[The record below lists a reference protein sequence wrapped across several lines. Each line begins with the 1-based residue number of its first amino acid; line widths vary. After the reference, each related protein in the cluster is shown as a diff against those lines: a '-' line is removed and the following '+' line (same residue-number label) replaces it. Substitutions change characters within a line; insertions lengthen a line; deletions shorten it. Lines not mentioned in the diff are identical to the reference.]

1 MFAGVDIH
9 DALPHLAGMRAKH
22 RVHLGHL
29 RVHGR
34 GIRTA
39 VALLVYQV
47 HHGMRNGRALLAG
60 RADDEHRQRHGIGRQ
75 IEQLG
80 DFLGI
85 LDDITDVAAPQA
97 QGLSGDHGILRGN
110 HGVLGRDGKV
120 AQTRRAAGLLA
131 RTLDKLGL
139 KAANMLKQIDPL
151 GIIDHKYKCPG
162 RLGDH
167 GLVVAQVGQ
176 AVERSLLADAHDGVH
191 HHGACR
197 RRAARRVQDRRALF
211 VGHRHG
217 ELVIIARKG
226 TCGRTLLQDVQHRVA
241 RSFDRIA
248 AGVHAHDTTA
258 ALNVRL
264 ANLLVH
270 RLILANSL
278 RSLYVSV

>member
-1 MFAGVDIH
+1 
-9 DALPHLAGMRAKH
+9 MRD
-22 RVHLGHL
+22 R
-29 RVHGR
+29 
-34 GIRTA
+34 
-39 VALLVYQV
+39 
-47 HHGMRNGRALLAG
+47 RALLAG
-60 RADDEHRQRHGIGRQ
+60 RADDEHRQRHGVGRQ
-75 IEQLG
+75 IEQRGNLLG
-80 DFLGI
+80 V
-85 LDDITDVAAPQA
+85 LDDVADVAAPQP
-97 QGLSGDHGILRGN
+97 QGLGGDHGVLRGD
-110 HGVLGRDGKV
+110 HGVLRRDGKV

-131 RTLDKLGL
+131 RAFDELGL
-139 KAANMLKQIDPL
+139 KAAHMLKQVNPL
-151 GIIDHKYKCPG
+151 GVVDHKYKRPR

-176 AVERSLLADAHDGVH
+176 AVERGLLANAHDGVH

-197 RRAARRVQDRRALF
+197 RRAARRVQDRRALL

>member
-1 MFAGVDIH
+1 
-9 DALPHLAGMRAKH
+9 MRAKH

-47 HHGMRNGRALLAG
+47 HHGMRNGRALLTG

-85 LDDITDVAAPQA
+85 LDDITDVAAPQP
-97 QGLSGDHGILRGN
+97 QGLGGNHGVLRSD

-120 AQTRRAAGLLA
+120 AQTRRAAGRLA
-131 RTLDKLGL
+131 RALDKLGL
-139 KAANMLKQIDPL
+139 KAAHVLKQINPL

-167 GLVVAQVGQ
+167 GLVIAQVGQ
-176 AVERSLLADAHDGVH
+176 TVQRSLLANAHDGIH
-191 HHGACR
+191 HHGARR
-197 RRAARRVQDRRALF
+197 RRATRRMQNRRPLL

-217 ELVIIARKG
+217 TVTVIARKSAR
-226 TCGRTLLQDVQHRVA
+226 GRAMLQDVQHRIA
-241 RSFDRIA
+241 RSLDRIA
-248 AGVHAHDTTA
+248 AYIDRRSVAVH
-258 ALNVRL
+258 VRL
-264 ANLLVH
+264 ANLLAH
-270 RLILANSL
+270 RPALAISL

>member
-1 MFAGVDIH
+1 
-9 DALPHLAGMRAKH
+9 MRTEH

-29 RVHGR
+29 GIHSR
-34 GIRTA
+34 GVGAA
-39 VALLVYQV
+39 VALLVHQV
-47 HHGMRNGRALLAG
+47 HHGMRDRRTLLAG
-60 RADDEHRQRHGIGRQ
+60 RANDEHRQRHGVGRQ
-75 IEQLG
+75 IEQRGNLLG
-80 DFLGI
+80 V
-85 LDDITDVAAPQA
+85 LDDVADVAAPQP
-97 QGLSGDHGILRGN
+97 QGLGGDHGVLRSD
-110 HGVLGRDGKV
+110 HGILGRDGKV
-120 AQTRRAAGLLA
+120 AQTRRAAGRLA
-131 RTLDKLGL
+131 RAFDELGL
-139 KAANMLKQIDPL
+139 KAANMLKQIDPF
-151 GIIDHKYKCPG
+151 GIVDHKYECPG

-197 RRAARRVQDRRALF
+197 RRATRRMQNRCTLF

-217 ELVIIARKG
+217 TIVIIARKG
-226 TCGRTLLQDVQHRVA
+226 TRGRTLLQDVQHRIA

-248 AGVHAHDTTA
+248 AGVHAHNTA
-258 ALNVRL
+258 AAVSIRL